1 MTVCDKSP
9 FNSIE
14 CPTQKENELQ
24 LNDADQV
31 VAPIA
36 AAAPDVILVKQI
48 NIASNTY

>member
-9 FNSIE
+9 FNSIQ
-14 CPTQKENELQ
+14 CPPQKENELQ
-24 LNDADQV
+24 LNEVDQV
-31 VAPIA
+31 VVPIA